1 MKFNHFVVR
10 LGLALSLS
18 AAFVAG
24 CKKTND
30 PQPLVSGTVDVRDS
44 VYYIAKELFLWTD
57 KLPTLADFKPTSY
70 ASPETLMAKIRTYS
84 PANTAGNG
92 NVDRWSFAT
101 PVAEWNKVL
110 TGSNAGFGFSRSY
123 ASENDLRIV
132 YTYPN
137 SPIGQAGVERGWRLV
152 KFNGMVA
159 TQPTDEAL
167 NKAIADNS
175 TGTFEFVT
183 NTGETK
189 TLTLNKAEYKSSAVL
204 KKSVIDLGGGK
215 KVGYLMY
222 NSFIISTSQQELDEA
237 FAYFKQA
244 GVTDL
249 VADLRYNGGG
259 YVNIAERFANYV
271 VPQSAAGKLMYTDQ
285 HNEKY
290 KGWNRTKN
298 FDGALPANALNLNRI
313 AFITTRSSASATEL
327 LINVLRPYMDVKLF
341 GNDTYG
347 KPVGYYQ
354 IPVMGYISSPVAVI
368 QTNAANYGGYYDG
381 LPADRKQTDDYTHNF
396 GDPAESSLKDAL
408 EYLKTGNVPARQAAR
423 VAAGYQENPS
433 VESEPFIGAIQKT
446 PKALLR

>member
-1 MKFNHFVVR
+1 MKFNRFVVR
-10 LGLALSLS
+10 LGLAFSLT

-70 ASPETLMAKIRTYS
+70 DSPEALMAKVRTYS
-84 PANTAGNG
+84 PANSAGNG

-123 ASENDLRIV
+123 ASENDLRV
-132 YTYPN
+132 AYTYPN
-137 SPIGQAGVERGWRLV
+137 SPIGQAGVERGWRITKL
-152 KFNGMVA
+152 NGAVPNSTNDKPFA
-159 TQPTDEAL
+159 DAL
-167 NKAIADNS
+167 ASN

-189 TLTLNKAEYKSSAVL
+189 TITLTKAEYKSNAVL
-204 KKSVIDLGGGK
+204 KKSVLDVGGK
-215 KVGYLMY
+215 KVGYLLY
-222 NSFIISTSQQELDEA
+222 NSFILSTSQQELDEA

-244 GVTDL
+244 GVTEL
-249 VADLRYNGGG
+249 VADLRYNSGG

-271 VPQSAAGKLMYTDQ
+271 VPLAAAGKLMYTDQ

-298 FDGALPANALNLNRI
+298 FDGTLPANALKLSRI

-408 EYLKTGNVPARQAAR
+408 TYLQTGSVPARQAAR

-433 VESEPFIGAIQKT
+433 VESESFVGAIQET